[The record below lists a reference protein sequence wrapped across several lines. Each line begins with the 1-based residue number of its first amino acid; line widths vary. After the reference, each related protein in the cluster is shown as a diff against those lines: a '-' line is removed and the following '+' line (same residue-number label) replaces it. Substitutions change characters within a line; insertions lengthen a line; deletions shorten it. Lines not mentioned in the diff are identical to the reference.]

1 MSESVRDCTTCK
13 YRFDPK
19 GPCEGCA
26 DQNWEQRPV
35 PAAMS
40 YTERILEARRL
51 CETEENLAQLAE
63 EATELAQAALK
74 LRRALGHGIPTGEA
88 LNGCWAALR
97 EEWADVNV
105 CIDVLGMDADGLKTV
120 EVFKKIKS
128 IKMLERLRKRDAG

>member
-1 MSESVRDCTTCK
+1 MSEAVRDCTTCK
-13 YRFDPK
+13 YRWSSN

-26 DQNWEQRPV
+26 DLNWEPRPV

-40 YTERILEARRL
+40 YTARILEARRL

-63 EATELAQAALK
+63 EAAELAQAALK
-74 LRRALGHGIPTGEA
+74 LRRALGHGIPTGET

-105 CIDVLGMDADGLKTV
+105 CMDVLGLAADGMTV

>member
-1 MSESVRDCTTCK
+1 MSETVRDCTTCK
-13 YRFDPK
+13 YGFDPK
-19 GPCEGCA
+19 GPCGHCGYR
-26 DQNWEQRPV
+26 NWEPRPV

-40 YTERILEARRL
+40 YTERILEARRR
-51 CETEENLAQLAE
+51 CETEESLAQLAE
-63 EATELAQAALK
+63 EATELAQAASN
-74 LRRALGHGIPTGEA
+74 LRLALGHGVPTGET

-105 CIDVLGMDADGLKTV
+105 CMDVLGMDADGLKTV